1 MTNYNK
7 YIDKFGEKLDGIAKD
22 GFTDDTYGS
31 VDEDGI
37 WTGLILEHKAIIQ
50 QDEQGFFNY
59 ATYDTEEQAQKEFDR
74 IREELINTK

>member
-1 MTNYNK
+1 MSNNK
-7 YIDKFGEKLDGIAKD
+7 YIDKFGEKLNEIAMH

-74 IREELINTK
+74 IREELINVK